1 MVYQNKKMKIQSNL
15 FLYILRHVII
25 LLLFIPLL
33 IWLLD
38 VKKKET
44 KPVFIPNLEV
54 AAEDSRGPY
63 WEIKEEAERLGNGW
77 RIPTIEELQQMD
89 SYEENRMDSEDYYLS
104 SDIDP
109 KNSSRRLQYSFR
121 YHKTKSVD
129 ISKQLIKYQRISER
143 ISYTLYV
150 RFVRTNTE

>member
-1 MVYQNKKMKIQSNL
+1 M
-15 FLYILRHVII
+15 
-25 LLLFIPLL
+25 
-33 IWLLD
+33 
-38 VKKKET
+38 
-44 KPVFIPNLEV
+44 

>member
-1 MVYQNKKMKIQSNL
+1 MKIQSNL

>member
-1 MVYQNKKMKIQSNL
+1 MKIQINL

-44 KPVFIPNLEV
+44 KPAFVPNFIPNLEV
-54 AAEDSRGPY
+54 AAEDYRGYY
-63 WEIKEEAERLGNGW
+63 WEIKEETERLGNGW

-109 KNSSRRLQYSFR
+109 NDSLRRLQYSFR
-121 YHKTKSVD
+121 YHKTKSDD
-129 ISKQLIKYQRISER
+129 ISKISIKYQRIYER
-143 ISYTLYV
+143 ISYTQYV
-150 RFVRTNTE
+150 RFVRTNAE

>member
-1 MVYQNKKMKIQSNL
+1 MKIQINL

-33 IWLLD
+33 IWLSD

-44 KPVFIPNLEV
+44 KPVFTPNLEV
-54 AAEDSRGPY
+54 AKKDYSGQY
-63 WEIKEEAERLGNGW
+63 WEIKEETERLGNGW